1 MPGWSVVSVRSVPR
15 RVEQVIAVT
24 DSVTCGNRVNLG
36 TRTAPA
42 ERANVRGIRGLTT
55 TPSGISRKDWAV
67 THSSQGP
74 VGPSHTPLTD
84 DERTLLDTDAELSRV
99 MEQALVDKDIETL
112 TYAMAEKLSIERA
125 FQSSRW
131 ETFNHRMD
139 REFFGGD
146 A

>member
-1 MPGWSVVSVRSVPR
+1 MRGWSGVSVRSVPR

-24 DSVTCGNRVNLG
+24 FSVTCGNLVNLG

-55 TPSGISRKDWAV
+55 TLMQKEVAHMSISD
-67 THSSQGP
+67 HGP
-74 VGPSHTPLTD
+74 VEPNHTPLTD

-146 A
+146 S

>member
-1 MPGWSVVSVRSVPR
+1 MS
-15 RVEQVIAVT
+15 
-24 DSVTCGNRVNLG
+24 
-36 TRTAPA
+36 
-42 ERANVRGIRGLTT
+42 
-55 TPSGISRKDWAV
+55 ISD
-67 THSSQGP
+67 HGP
-74 VGPSHTPLTD
+74 VEPNHTPLTD

-125 FQSSRW
+125 LGESRW

-146 A
+146 S